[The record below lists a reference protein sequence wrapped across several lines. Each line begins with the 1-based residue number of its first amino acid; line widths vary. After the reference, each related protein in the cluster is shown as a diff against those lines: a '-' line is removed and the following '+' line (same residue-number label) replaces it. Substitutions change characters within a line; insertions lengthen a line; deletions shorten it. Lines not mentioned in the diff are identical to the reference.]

1 MSRVAASAGSG
12 PNGKG
17 DGWDASL
24 DRRLRRALCI
34 AALGPAPAHEN
45 ETRALVRHAEAL
57 EEKLAGEAQIP
68 VERLLAAVLSTNW
81 LALQLAELK
90 LAAVRMDETT
100 VAFATILE
108 NKVSAAHRRLMSAV
122 RLLDHVKKLPP
133 ANIRVHVTRKR
144 PRDRTIDVTRPAIES
159 NAT

>member
-17 DGWDASL
+17 DVWDASL

-34 AALGPAPAHEN
+34 AALGPASAREN
-45 ETRALVRHAEAL
+45 ETRALVRHAKAL

-90 LAAVRMDETT
+90 LAA
-100 VAFATILE
+100 AP
-108 NKVSAAHRRLMSAV
+108 HG
-122 RLLDHVKKLPP
+122 
-133 ANIRVHVTRKR
+133 
-144 PRDRTIDVTRPAIES
+144 
-159 NAT
+159 